1 MSDPPVIFKRTKFKA
16 NQRARE
22 EQQPDAQDQQVQ
34 PTEDEPSP
42 SAVASKV
49 RTKAKQRVKQK
60 TSLSF
65 GAEEEG
71 SEDVFKI
78 KKSTLSQKLTLRQ
91 HPASPRTPPSNL
103 DQASISPH
111 TNRGPVYDEAY
122 LNELKASTPSSRP
135 RLPEGD
141 THNDGTPIHSGLGDS
156 AMEILD
162 TIGTDARVAT
172 IPSQSA
178 VLAAKEKRERMRA
191 AGPSSS
197 HADEYIS
204 LSLTTRVGEYQG
216 PHPES
221 RLMREDDDLG
231 EGDDDFAEYTN
242 AQTRI
247 ALGKKARKAEMNKL
261 REEKQG
267 LIADAEEIDEE
278 TQEWERAQI
287 KRSGLKPD
295 EGPSVPAT
303 TPIYK
308 PTPIPPLTETPSL
321 ESSVMR
327 LSQTITSVTASHAQ
341 NTTSISALSAEQVQL
356 DERETDLR
364 DIVTRAE
371 GKRSWF
377 ADFRDWLESVAT
389 FLDEKFPQ
397 VEKLEDEHV
406 SILKERRDMI
416 QARRRAE
423 DEDDLSMFLGFLPT
437 LPHTGPEELDEM
449 GRIIPRFNAE
459 ATRGDRR
466 TARAARRDLRR
477 RNGRQGEDEEG
488 YSTDATLPPSDAT
501 DYLAAHQQL
510 SRQRDEILSDVKA
523 KEFKDPM
530 LGIGARFAAWRERFD
545 DSYIGAWGGLALV
558 GAWEFWTRL
567 EILGWNPFEDS
578 RTLDSFRWYA
588 NLYEYSRPTAPHEDT
603 DMPELGP
610 DGDLVSATITT
621 VVLPRL
627 AKLLEGGALD
637 PFSGKD
643 IRRLVNLAE
652 EVEISVERSNHKFQ
666 MFLKTVLNVFQNAV
680 NDFMSLQGPF
690 LAKDN
695 PPFHPDAILARKRVL
710 ARQKKLIVNI
720 IRWRKYTKSLF
731 GIDEVA
737 KSFLVDC
744 ILPVARSGW
753 DVGGEECI
761 RRVAQQLPNE
771 LATSQTKAQ
780 LGILES

>member
-22 EQQPDAQDQQVQ
+22 EQQPDAQDQRVQ
-34 PTEDEPSP
+34 STEAEPSP
-42 SAVASKV
+42 SAVASKIK
-49 RTKAKQRVKQK
+49 TKAKQRVKQK

-91 HPASPRTPPSNL
+91 HPASPGTPPSNL

-111 TNRGPVYDEAY
+111 TDRGPVYDEAY

-135 RLPEGD
+135 RLPEG
-141 THNDGTPIHSGLGDS
+141 NDGTPIHSVLGDS
-156 AMEILD
+156 AMQILD
-162 TIGTDARVAT
+162 TIGNDTEVAA

-204 LSLTTRVGEYQG
+204 LSLTTRVDEYQG

-231 EGDDDFAEYTN
+231 EGDDDFAEYTS
-242 AQTRI
+242 AKTRI
-247 ALGKKARKAEMNKL
+247 ALGKKAKKAETNKL
-261 REEKQG
+261 REEMQG

-278 TQEWERAQI
+278 TQEWENAQI
-287 KRSGLKPD
+287 KRSGLKD

-308 PTPIPPLTETPSL
+308 PTPIPPLTEIPSL

-341 NTTSISALSAEQVQL
+341 NSTSISTLSAEQVQL
-356 DERETDLR
+356 DGREAELR

-389 FLDEKFPQ
+389 FLDEKFPP
-397 VEKLEDEHV
+397 VEKLENEHV

-423 DEDDLSMFLGFLPT
+423 DEDDLSMFLGSRPT

-459 ATRGDRR
+459 ATRDDRR
-466 TARAARRDLRR
+466 TARAARRALRR

-488 YSTDATLPPSDAT
+488 YSTDATLPPSDAA
-501 DYLAAHQQL
+501 DYLAALQQL

-530 LGIGARFAAWRERFD
+530 QGIGARFATWRERFD

-558 GAWEFWTRL
+558 GAWEFWARL
-567 EILGWNPFEDS
+567 EILGWNPFQDS

-588 NLYEYSRPTAPHEDT
+588 NLYEYSRPTVPHEDT
-603 DMPELGP
+603 NMPEFGP

-643 IRRLVNLAE
+643 IRRLVDLAE
-652 EVEISVERSNHKFQ
+652 EVEISVERSNPKFQ
-666 MFLKTVLNVFQNAV
+666 MFLKTALSVFQNAV
-680 NDFMSLQGPF
+680 NDFMSLQEPF
-690 LAKDN
+690 LAQDN
-695 PPFHPDAILARKRVL
+695 PPFHPEAVPARKRVL
-710 ARQKKLIVNI
+710 ARQKKLIINI

-731 GIDEVA
+731 DIDEVA
-737 KSFLVDC
+737 NSFLVDC

-753 DVGGEECI
+753 DVGGEVCI
-761 RRVAQQLPNE
+761 NRIAQQLPNE